1 MTSVNAAF
9 GNCSQTARSSA
20 VIVSHPNLNMYRPG
34 SVTRPLRAGWWSY
47 IGIPNNFFVGA
58 TPAAAMFELPG
69 GASQVLYVIPGMEGN
84 EFVFCDNKVFYI
96 PIGVTNPLKP
106 GSVAFNLLADDGC
119 ANVQPRPTDAFIIYT
134 NAGGTSMKAIVA
146 TGAFQRPFNTTSLD
160 EFHGHLMNNIVAIAA
175 PRADTTFQ
183 ERYIYVLNGDGTLAV
198 GKYTTELGQ
207 IKGIVGWV
215 PFSGAG
221 ALQWVSALQADVF
234 FTTAYTPNGIGAV
247 TIVEVLDDTL
257 YLDAAIPVQSV
268 PAPFVTALKGPL
280 FAFAGGSVTLM
291 YQVTRNM
298 GTYFVDAN
306 GFIIPQFNGG
316 EDLTLA
322 SLVAGQPW
330 TGTIEPFAPDA
341 PPGVDVGQRV
351 KRRSFA
357 TFAAK
362 VINSSGFVIAGLFS
376 DKQNQTTPAPGT
388 IMNQHRVPAYEPSEN
403 QTLAPVLRETVETHS
418 PPGSTFDPRACI
430 IKDTP
435 GPLGV
440 SRIDIVV
447 SI

>member
-1 MTSVNAAF
+1 
-9 GNCSQTARSSA
+9 
-20 VIVSHPNLNMYRPG
+20 
-34 SVTRPLRAGWWSY
+34 
-47 IGIPNNFFVGA
+47 
-58 TPAAAMFELPG
+58 
-69 GASQVLYVIPGMEGN
+69 
-84 EFVFCDNKVFYI
+84 
-96 PIGVTNPLKP
+96 
-106 GSVAFNLLADDGC
+106 
-119 ANVQPRPTDAFIIYT
+119 
-134 NAGGTSMKAIVA
+134 
-146 TGAFQRPFNTTSLD
+146 
-160 EFHGHLMNNIVAIAA
+160 MNNIVTIAA

-198 GKYTTELGQ
+198 GKYSTELGQ

-221 ALQWVSALQADVF
+221 ALQWVSSLRADVF

-247 TIVEVLDDTL
+247 TVVEVLDDTL
-257 YLDAAIPVQSV
+257 YLDCAIPVQAV
-268 PAPFVTALKGPL
+268 PTPFVTGGKGPL
-280 FAFAGGSVTLM
+280 FAFANGSVTLM
-291 YQVTRNM
+291 DQVTRNM

-330 TGTIEPFAPDA
+330 TATLEPFAPDA

-357 TFAAK
+357 TFTVK
-362 VINSSGFVIAGLFS
+362 VINSTGLFS
-376 DKQNQTTPAPGT
+376 SEQDQVTPALGT
-388 IMNQHRVPAYEPSEN
+388 IMNQHRVPDYKPSEN
-403 QTLAPVLRETVETHS
+403 QALAPILRETVETHS
-418 PPGSTFDPRACI
+418 PPGSTFDPRAAI

-435 GPLGV
+435 GPLGI
-440 SRIDIVV
+440 SRIDMVV